1 MNKPMQAKVTL
12 AKARLYRLFALI
24 FALTGVFIF
33 VSLYLSNFEGS
44 FFSTMTQPSVVLM
57 LIIPF
62 LPAIVLSWVAARM
75 EKKVIASLSASESAP
90 KK

>member
-1 MNKPMQAKVTL
+1 M
-12 AKARLYRLFALI
+12 
-24 FALTGVFIF
+24 
-33 VSLYLSNFEGS
+33 SLYLSNFEGS

-75 EKKVIASLSASESAP
+75 EKKAIASLSAGEPAP